1 MISHRGLSGTAFRR
15 NRISVPSTAPMP
27 YANRQPCAIEK
38 CAGLSRMIVAPDP
51 MAAPTQNVELMSRS
65 TWPRTRA
72 GISSSTAELMA
83 AYSPPMPAPVRQRK
97 TK

>member
-1 MISHRGLSGTAFRR
+1 MHDAQHGPNADTRT
-15 NRISVPSTAPMP
+15 
-27 YANRQPCAIEK
+27 RQPTLAGDRW
-38 CAGLSRMIVAPDP
+38 AGLSRNDRGRGPDGRADP
-51 MAAPTQNVELMSRS
+51 EYVELMSRS

-83 AYSPPMPAPVRQRK
+83 AYSPPMPAPVNARK